1 MPMPAYAH
9 RERGVTLIE
18 LIITIVILSI
28 AVVAVV
34 SAISS
39 SIGRSADPLWQTK
52 SLQLAQAYLDEIG
65 TKRFDE
71 DTGNGGVP
79 SDTSGVCDIGAEA
92 GETRATFD
100 DVDDYD
106 GVDDSPPVLQTAA
119 GFSSYTG
126 YRVQVAV
133 VCAGTEVGGA
143 DNNAAK
149 RIDVTVTPP
158 GQSALV
164 FSLYRGNF

>member
-1 MPMPAYAH
+1 MPASASPKQQ
-9 RERGVTLIE
+9 GVTLIE

-28 AVVAVV
+28 AVVSVV
-34 SAISS
+34 SAISGTV
-39 SIGRSADPLWQTK
+39 GRSADPLWQTK
-52 SLQLAQAYLDEIG
+52 ALQLAQAYLDEIG

-71 DTGNGGVP
+71 DAGNGGVP
-79 SDTSGVCDIGAEA
+79 PDDSGVCDIGAEG
-92 GETRATFD
+92 GETRATYD

-106 GVDDSPPVLQTAA
+106 GVDDMPPVLQTAS
-119 GFSSYTG
+119 GFANYGG

-143 DNNAAK
+143 NNNAAK

-158 GQSALV
+158 GQSSLV